1 MQNNSKLNLTNLI
14 LITILIS
21 TSFIWANHNDFMYYG
36 SAVTNGKL
44 YQDIYF
50 SYLPGS
56 FIFNKLISL
65 LFPSDYN
72 YFLMRFSSIVFF
84 ILSINILAN
93 CFLKKFANK
102 SYFLI
107 LSTLL
112 CSSAAL
118 EIGSNTLSFLF
129 FALSLTKFY
138 FGKNNRDFFLGGFF
152 FGLCLITRPT
162 YIFCGLVFI
171 LILLKK
177 KYYKK
182 YFLIS
187 VTGGLLSILPYL
199 FYLFKDFS
207 GVIFWNFK
215 IHAIHNEIYR
225 WNGFLPFARSVLSR
239 LYHDYIVIL
248 PLLLNYLYYLYKNTY
263 KRFSELILLGTL
275 TASSL
280 TVLIAHKQ
288 YFEPLFIIILL
299 LIIKHIKFSKL
310 SRFLIISI
318 IIISTVKFLDTYKNL
333 DKNKYSYKNIN
344 SFFSILNSKKEIQ
357 SVIDSNVKKECNLVF
372 RTTSPIYLPY
382 ASTQH
387 AFNLQGVW
395 LFRIKENLTI
405 QSNKFFD
412 YNNFLNFSKKD
423 FNAILVGYYPLNEY
437 ELKLI
442 KYAEKENWN
451 FFYTTNF
458 KIFIKNECIQKK

>member
-1 MQNNSKLNLTNLI
+1 MQNNPKLNLANLI
-14 LITILIS
+14 LVAILIS

-36 SAVTNGKL
+36 SAVANGKL

-56 FIFNKLISL
+56 FFFNKLISL

-72 YFLMRFSSIVFF
+72 YFLMRISSIVFF
-84 ILSINILAN
+84 VLSINILAN
-93 CFLKKFANK
+93 SFLKKYESK
-102 SYFLI
+102 CYFLI
-107 LSTLL
+107 LTSFL

-138 FGKNNRDFFLGGFF
+138 FGKKNRDFFFGGIF
-152 FGLCLITRPT
+152 FGLCIITRPT
-162 YIFCGLVFI
+162 YIFCALVF
-171 LILLKK
+171 LIIILKK
-177 KYYKK
+177 KYYNK
-182 YFLIS
+182 YLLFS
-187 VTGGLLSILPYL
+187 VIGGLISILPYL
-199 FYLFKDFS
+199 FYLLKDFNT
-207 GVIFWNFK
+207 VIFWNFK

-263 KRFSELILLGTL
+263 KRFSELTLLATL

-280 TVLIAHKQ
+280 TVLIVHKQ

-299 LIIKHIKFSKL
+299 LIIKHIKFSNL

-357 SVIDSNVKKECNLVF
+357 SVIDNNVKKECNLVF

-382 ASTQH
+382 TSIQH
-387 AFNLQGVW
+387 PFNLQGVW
-395 LFRIKENLTI
+395 LFRIKENLII

-442 KYAEKENWN
+442 NYAEKENWN

-458 KIFIKNECIQKK
+458 KIFIKNECN

>member
-1 MQNNSKLNLTNLI
+1 MQNNPKLNLANLI
-14 LITILIS
+14 LVAILIS

-36 SAVTNGKL
+36 SAVANGKL

-56 FIFNKLISL
+56 FFFNKLISL

-72 YFLMRFSSIVFF
+72 YFLMRISSIVFF
-84 ILSINILAN
+84 VLSINILAN
-93 CFLKKFANK
+93 SFLKKYESK
-102 SYFLI
+102 CYFLI
-107 LSTLL
+107 LTSFL

-138 FGKNNRDFFLGGFF
+138 FGKKNRDFFFGGIF
-152 FGLCLITRPT
+152 FGLCIITRPT
-162 YIFCGLVFI
+162 YIFCALVF
-171 LILLKK
+171 LIIILKK
-177 KYYKK
+177 KYYNK
-182 YFLIS
+182 YLLFS
-187 VTGGLLSILPYL
+187 VIGGLISILPYL
-199 FYLFKDFS
+199 FYLLKDFNT
-207 GVIFWNFK
+207 VIFWNLK

-263 KRFSELILLGTL
+263 KRFSELTLLATL

-280 TVLIAHKQ
+280 TVLIVHKQ

-299 LIIKHIKFSKL
+299 LIIKHIKFSNL

-357 SVIDSNVKKECNLVF
+357 SVIDNNVKKECNLVF

-382 ASTQH
+382 TSIQH
-387 AFNLQGVW
+387 PFNLQGVW
-395 LFRIKENLTI
+395 LFRIKENLII

-442 KYAEKENWN
+442 NYAEKENWN

-458 KIFIKNECIQKK
+458 KIFINNECN

>member
-21 TSFIWANHNDFMYYG
+21 TSFIWVNHNDFMYYG

-84 ILSINILAN
+84 FLSVNILAN
-93 CFLKKFANK
+93 CFLKKFENK

-138 FGKNNRDFFLGGFF
+138 FGKNNRDFFFGGFF

-171 LILLKK
+171 LIILKK

-182 YFLIS
+182 YFLIP

-239 LYHDYIVIL
+239 LYYDYIVIL
-248 PLLLNYLYYLYKNTY
+248 PLLLNYFYYLYKNTY
-263 KRFSELILLGTL
+263 KRFSEFILLGTL
-275 TASSL
+275 MASSL
-280 TVLIAHKQ
+280 TVLVVHKQ

-299 LIIKHIKFSKL
+299 FIIKHIKFLNL

-333 DKNKYSYKNIN
+333 DRNKYSYKNIN
-344 SFFSILNSKKEIQ
+344 SFFSVLNSKKEIQ
-357 SVIDSNVKKECNLVF
+357 SVIDNNFKKECNLVF

-382 ASTQH
+382 AATQH
-387 AFNLQGVW
+387 PFNLQGVW
-395 LFRIKENLTI
+395 LFRVKENLI
-405 QSNKFFD
+405 MQSNKFFD
-412 YNNFLNFSKKD
+412 YNNFLNFSKED

-437 ELKLI
+437 ELKLT
-442 KYAEKENWN
+442 KHAEKERWN
-451 FFYTTNF
+451 IFYISNF
-458 KIFIKNECIQKK
+458 KIFIKNECI